1 MEIRGYTIIY
11 TKRKAK
17 RKRDEEFE
25 LIRRL
30 NELH

>member
-11 TKRKAK
+11 AKRKTK
-17 RKRDEEFE
+17 RKRDEEFK

-30 NELH
+30 NELY